1 MAEYA
6 LRWGEETVTLPIIG
20 AAQVDVLEEKPVT
33 AIEDAEAA
41 FRSAVEAPIGSLP
54 LKALIGPGDPVTI
67 VISDIT
73 RAWMRQDVITE
84 LLVKYLHDEMGLAYG
99 QITVLVAIGSHRPQ
113 TEEEMV
119 KIASRFV
126 KDRVPVVNHDCLAK
140 DLVSLGTTGLGT
152 PVRVNP
158 LVVGRKVILIGG
170 TVNHLIAG
178 YGGGRKSILPGVSA
192 WDTIQKNHSHA
203 LDPNAPRSNPLI
215 GLGKLQDNPVH
226 EDMMEAARMV
236 NPCFSINLVV
246 GGGGKYLGIVGG
258 DWEQAWL
265 ESCRLVDR
273 AFGVDIP
280 RAYDVVI
287 ASVGGFPRDINLYQ
301 GCKGLINAMQAVR
314 PGGDV
319 IFLAQCREGG
329 GPPQFFDWL
338 TPQKEGRLDSALRQ
352 DFTIAGYIFYAIC
365 EMCRKARVT
374 MLTTLRPDQAAVM
387 GIRACDTVGG
397 VLKDVDFS
405 GKRVL
410 MLPYSGTVVPRVTGD

>member
-1 MAEYA
+1 MPDFSR
-6 LRWGEETVTLPIIG
+6 RWGDQTVTLPIGG
-20 AAQVDVLEEKPVT
+20 AMSVDVLEEKPVHP
-33 AIEDAEAA
+33 IEDARRA
-41 FRSAVEAPIGSLP
+41 FLDAVEAPVQCPP
-54 LKALIGPGDPVTI
+54 LKALIAPEDRVTI

-73 RAWMRQDVITE
+73 RAWMHQDVITE
-84 LLVKYLHDEMGLAYG
+84 LLVRYLHDEMGIPFD
-99 QITVLVAIGSHRPQ
+99 QMTVLVAIGSHRPQ

-119 KIASRFV
+119 KIASRYV
-126 KDRVPVVNHDCLAK
+126 KDRVAVVNHDCLAP
-140 DLVSLGTTGLGT
+140 DMPLLGVTGLGT

-158 LVVGRKVILIGG
+158 LAVGRKVILIGG

-192 WDTIQKNHSHA
+192 WDTIQKNHSHS
-203 LDPNAPRSNPLI
+203 LDPDAPRSNPLI
-215 GLGKLQDNPVH
+215 GLGKLPGNPVH

-236 NPCFSINLVV
+236 EPCFSLNLVV
-246 GGGGKYLGIVGG
+246 SGGGKYLGIVGG
-258 DWEQAWL
+258 HWEQAWL

-273 AFGVDIP
+273 AFGVEIP
-280 RAYDVVI
+280 QAYDMVI
-287 ASVGGFPRDINLYQ
+287 ASAGGYPRDINLYQ

-338 TPQKEGRLDSALRQ
+338 IPQKEGRLDSALRQ

-365 EMCRKARVT
+365 EMCQKAKVS
-374 MLTTLRPDQAAVM
+374 MLTTLRPDQAAIM
-387 GIRACDTVGG
+387 GIHA
-397 VLKDVDFS
+397 VDSLDALLRQTDFT

-410 MLPYSGTVVPRVTGD
+410 VLPNGGTVVPRVQS